1 VAEFGFNLNAPCPD
15 CPFRSDIRPY
25 LRRTRAEQIV
35 RDLERMTFACHETV
49 HCPQPRDK
57 RGRFDH
63 RMQHHCA
70 GALILMHKSDRQ
82 GDLQQVAERLGLY
95 DRGELRMDAPVY
107 DTFEQMIEAH
117 ND

>member
-1 VAEFGFNLNAPCPD
+1 MAKFGFNLKAPCLD

-25 LRRTRAEQIV
+25 LRRARAEQIV

-57 RGRFDH
+57 RSRFSD
-63 RMQHHCA
+63 RNQHHCA
-70 GALILMHKSDRQ
+70 GALILMHKADRQ
-82 GDLQQVAERLGLY
+82 GDLQQIAERMGLY
-95 DRGELRMDAPVY
+95 DRSELRMDAPVY
-107 DTFEQMIEAH
+107 HTFEEMIAAQ